1 MSTWR
6 CNVLS
11 YLNMTVRPHWEQ
23 TAAMVVATIVVGHSM
38 QTAQETVA
46 STADS
51 EVESFQWL
59 YGTLWTQRVKQVTT
73 ECSKG

>member
-1 MSTWR
+1 
-6 CNVLS
+6 
-11 YLNMTVRPHWEQ
+11 
-23 TAAMVVATIVVGHSM
+23 MVVATIVVGHSM